1 MDFLEEQI
9 NEKLEKLPETAL
21 EQVLEYVTFLE
32 WRKSNSNQ
40 SLQSVDNEKLSEE
53 DENWLETDLSN
64 LGSYEPYEWQPGEL
78 DEGLPVRHLPGKG
91 IVIVEE

>member
-1 MDFLEEQI
+1 MDFLKEQI
-9 NEKLEKLPETAL
+9 NNKLENLLETEL

-32 WRKSNSNQ
+32 WRKSNNNE
-40 SLQSVDNEKLSEE
+40 LLSVASEQLVEE
-53 DENWLETDLSN
+53 DKNWLEADLSN

-78 DEGLPVRHLPGKG
+78 NEGLPVKHLPGKG

>member
-1 MDFLEEQI
+1 MDFLKEQI
-9 NEKLEKLPETAL
+9 NNKLENLPETAL

-32 WRKSNSNQ
+32 WRKSNNYKS
-40 SLQSVDNEKLSEE
+40 SSSVDSEQLLEE
-53 DENWLETDLSN
+53 DENWLKTDLSN

-78 DEGLPVRHLPGKG
+78 NEGLPVKHLPGKG

>member
-1 MDFLEEQI
+1 MDFLKEQI
-9 NEKLEKLPETAL
+9 NNKLENLPETEL

-32 WRKSNSNQ
+32 WRKNNNNELS
-40 SLQSVDNEKLSEE
+40 SVASEQLVEE
-53 DENWLETDLSN
+53 DKNWLEADLSN

-78 DEGLPVRHLPGKG
+78 KEGLPVKHLPGKG

>member
-1 MDFLEEQI
+1 MDFLKEQI
-9 NEKLEKLPETAL
+9 NNKLENLPETEL

-32 WRKSNSNQ
+32 WRKSNNNELS
-40 SLQSVDNEKLSEE
+40 SVASEQLVEE
-53 DENWLETDLSN
+53 DKNWLEADLSN

-78 DEGLPVRHLPGKG
+78 NEGLPVKHLPGKG

>member
-1 MDFLEEQI
+1 MDFLKEQI
-9 NEKLEKLPETAL
+9 NNKLEKLPETEL
-21 EQVLEYVTFLE
+21 ERVLEFVTFLE
-32 WRKSNSNQ
+32 WRKNNNNQ
-40 SLQSVDNEKLSEE
+40 LSSVANEQLLEE

-78 DEGLPVRHLPGKG
+78 DEGLPIKYLSGKG

>member
-1 MDFLEEQI
+1 MDFLKDQI
-9 NEKLEKLPETAL
+9 NEKLENLPENAL

-32 WRKSNSNQ
+32 WRKSNNYKS
-40 SLQSVDNEKLSEE
+40 SSSVDSEQLLEE
-53 DENWLETDLSN
+53 DENWLKTDLSN

-78 DEGLPVRHLPGKG
+78 NEGLPVKHLPGKG

>member
-1 MDFLEEQI
+1 MDFLKEQI
-9 NEKLEKLPETAL
+9 NNKLENLAETEL

-32 WRKSNSNQ
+32 WRKSNNNE
-40 SLQSVDNEKLSEE
+40 LLSVASEQLVEE
-53 DENWLETDLSN
+53 DKNWLEADLSN

-78 DEGLPVRHLPGKG
+78 NEGLPVKHLPGKG

>member
-1 MDFLEEQI
+1 MDFLKEQI
-9 NEKLEKLPETAL
+9 NNKLENLPETEL

-32 WRKSNSNQ
+32 WRKSNNNE
-40 SLQSVDNEKLSEE
+40 LLSVASEQLVEE
-53 DENWLETDLSN
+53 DKNWLEADLSN

-78 DEGLPVRHLPGKG
+78 NEGLPVKHLPGKG